1 MKVLVTGADGFVGR
15 WLVRRLLA
23 DGREV
28 YGAVRPGQ
36 SPPAVAPAADL
47 TPAERDA
54 VRWLPLEL
62 TDAESVRR
70 AVDLPYDAVVHLA
83 AVSSGVDATRDPG
96 FAWTVNAAGTAR
108 VVQVLADAKRLGRAD
123 PVVLVVSTGE
133 VYGTCADQ
141 RPRRETDAVAPTS
154 PYAASKAG
162 AELAALEAWRR
173 AGLRVVVAR
182 AFAHTGPGQ
191 DARFVVP
198 AFAER
203 LRFAKRVGAPVV
215 KVGNLEP
222 VREFLHVRDVV
233 DAYVRL
239 LVRGHAGE
247 TYNVA
252 SGEGISLELLFDRL
266 AGLIGVHPLTEADP
280 DLVRG
285 GDILHLVGDATKL
298 RAATGWAPRYSLD
311 ETLREVVDAQ
321 TD

>member
-15 WLVRRLLA
+15 CLVRRLLA

-36 SPPAVAPAADL
+36 SPAPVPPAADL

-62 TDAESVRR
+62 TDADSVR
-70 AVDLPYDAVVHLA
+70 ACVDLPYDAVVHLA
-83 AVSSGVDATRDPG
+83 AVSSGSDAIRDPG
-96 FAWTVNAAGTAR
+96 FAWNVNAAGTAR
-108 VVQVLADAKRLGRAD
+108 MVQVLGRAKQTGQAD
-123 PVVLVVSTGE
+123 PAVLIVSTAE
-133 VYGTCADQ
+133 VYGASAEP
-141 RPRRETDAVAPTS
+141 RPRRETDPVAPSS
-154 PYAASKAG
+154 PYAASKVG
-162 AELAALEAWRR
+162 EEIAALEAWRR
-173 AGLRVVVAR
+173 TGLRVVVAR

-233 DAYVRL
+233 DAYARL
-239 LVRGHAGE
+239 VVKGQPGE

-252 SGEGISLELLFDRL
+252 SGEGISLEDLFYRL
-266 AGLIGVHPLTEADP
+266 ADLIGVRPIPEADP
-280 DLVRG
+280 DLVRA
-285 GDILHLVGDATKL
+285 GDILHLVGDAAKL
-298 RAATGWAPRYSLD
+298 RAATGWSARHSLD
-311 ETLREVVDAQ
+311 ATLREVLDAQ
-321 TD
+321 AD

>member
-28 YGAVRPGQ
+28 FGAVRPGQ
-36 SPPAVAPAADL
+36 SPPPVPPSADL

-62 TDAESVRR
+62 ADAESVRR
-70 AVDLPYDAVVHLA
+70 VVDLPYDAVVHLA

-96 FAWTVNAAGTAR
+96 YAWTVNAAGTAR
-108 VVQVLADAKRLGRAD
+108 IVHVLGEAKRAGRAD
-123 PVVLVVSTGE
+123 PAVLVVSTGE
-133 VYGTCADQ
+133 VYGTCTEP
-141 RPRRETDAVAPTS
+141 RPRRETDPVAPVS

-173 AGLRVVVAR
+173 SEVRVIVAR

-233 DAYVRL
+233 EAYVRL
-239 LVRGHAGE
+239 MVRGRAGE

-252 SGEGISLELLFDRL
+252 SGQGISLEQLFDRL
-266 AGLIGVHPLTEADP
+266 ADLIGIHPLTEADP

-285 GDILHLVGDATKL
+285 GDILNLVGDATKL
-298 RAATGWAPRYSLD
+298 RAETGWTPRYTLD
-311 ETLREVVDAQ
+311 ATLRDVLDAQ
-321 TD
+321 AD

>member
-15 WLVRRLLA
+15 WLARRLLE
-23 DGREV
+23 DGHTV

-36 SPPAVAPAADL
+36 TPPPVPPTADL

-62 TDAESVRR
+62 DDADSVRR
-70 AVDLPYDAVVHLA
+70 TVDLPYDAVIHLA
-83 AVSSGVDATRDPG
+83 AVSSGTDASRDPG
-96 FAWTVNAAGTAR
+96 YAWTINAAGTAR
-108 VVQVLADAKRLGRAD
+108 IADVLGDAKRAERVD

-133 VYGTCADQ
+133 VYGHALET
-141 RPRRETDAVAPTS
+141 RLRRETDPAAPSS
-154 PYAASKAG
+154 PYAASKLG
-162 AELAALEAWRR
+162 AEIAALEAWRR
-173 AGLRVVVAR
+173 TGLKVIVAR

-191 DARFVVP
+191 DTRFVVP

-203 LRFAKRVGAPVV
+203 LRFAKRVHAPVV

-222 VREFLHVRDVV
+222 VREFLHVRDVI

-239 LVRGHAGE
+239 VARGVPGE

-252 SGEGISLELLFDRL
+252 SGEGVSLETLFAKLATLL
-266 AGLIGVHPLTEADP
+266 GVRVIHEADP
-280 DLVRG
+280 ELARA
-285 GDILHLVGDATKL
+285 GDILHLVGDASKL

-311 ETLREVVDAQ
+311 ATLRDVLDAQ
-321 TD
+321 AD

>member
-36 SPPAVAPAADL
+36 SPAPVAAAADL

-62 TDAESVRR
+62 TDAESVR
-70 AVDLPYDAVVHLA
+70 ACVDPPYDAVVHLA
-83 AVSSGVDATRDPG
+83 AVSSGSDATRDPG
-96 FAWTVNAAGTAR
+96 FAWNVNAAGTAR
-108 VVQVLADAKRLGRAD
+108 VVHVLGHAKQTGRAD
-123 PVVLVVSTGE
+123 PLVLVISTGE
-133 VYGTCADQ
+133 VYGACGEP
-141 RPRRETDAVAPTS
+141 RPRREVDPVAPAS

-162 AELAALEAWRR
+162 EELAGLEAWRR
-173 AGLRVVVAR
+173 TGLRVVVAR

-233 DAYVRL
+233 DAYARL
-239 LVRGHAGE
+239 LVKGQPGE

-252 SGEGISLELLFDRL
+252 SGQGISLEDLFYRL
-266 AGLIGVHPLTEADP
+266 ADLIGVRPIPEADP
-280 DLVRG
+280 DLVRA
-285 GDILHLVGDATKL
+285 GDIPHLVGDAGKL
-298 RAATGWAPRYSLD
+298 RAATGWTTRYTLD
-311 ETLREVVDAQ
+311 ATLRDVLDAQ
-321 TD
+321 AD

>member
-15 WLVRRLLA
+15 CLVRRLLA

-36 SPPAVAPAADL
+36 TPAPVSASAEL
-47 TPAERDA
+47 TAAERDA

-62 TDAESVRR
+62 TDADSVRTC
-70 AVDLPYDAVVHLA
+70 VDLPYDAVVHLA
-83 AVSSGVDATRDPG
+83 AVSSGSDATRDPG
-96 FAWTVNAAGTAR
+96 FAWNVNAAGTAR
-108 VVQVLADAKRLGRAD
+108 IVHVLGYAKRTGRAD
-123 PVVLVVSTGE
+123 PLVLVISSSE
-133 VYGTCADQ
+133 VYGVLAEP
-141 RPRRETDAVAPTS
+141 RARRETDPVAPSS

-162 AELAALEAWRR
+162 EELAALEAWRR
-173 AGLRVVVAR
+173 TGLRVVLAR

-191 DARFVVP
+191 DTRFVVP

-233 DAYVRL
+233 DAYARL
-239 LVRGHAGE
+239 LVKGQPGE

-252 SGEGISLELLFDRL
+252 SGEGISLEDLYYRL
-266 AGLIGVHPLTEADP
+266 ADLIGVRPIPEADP
-280 DLVRG
+280 ELVRA
-285 GDILHLVGDATKL
+285 GDILHLVGDAAKL
-298 RAATGWAPRYSLD
+298 RAATGWTPRYTLD
-311 ETLREVVDAQ
+311 ATLRDVLDAQ
-321 TD
+321 AD